1 MANLSKAK
9 REKILQQLKVIKE
22 NLQDIQLKANIT
34 EIESFVTENKYGLI
48 FEKHSENVFEELSTK
63 IPLLK
68 ADNSREILT
77 SNSPET
83 NFILE
88 GDNLQSLY
96 LLNKTHKN
104 SIDVIY
110 IDPPYNNGSRDWKY
124 NNDFVDK
131 NDGYR
136 HSKWLS
142 MMNERLN
149 LSKKLLKKDGVLIC
163 AIDEN
168 ELATLTLLL
177 EEIFGLDYRIDTICI
192 VHNPRGVQGDN
203 FSYTNEYAL
212 FVYKKGLKVIESRE
226 IEGDEIDWRD
236 LRDNGHESLRTDA
249 ATCFYSIDI
258 NTNGEIIGFGPNKTK
273 DAEFHPSKN
282 IFNSDGS
289 ISIFPIDKNGIERK
303 WRYNR
308 ESVLKIRHLLKVKK
322 IKDVFDIELGKDFG
336 TYKTVWTDKKY
347 DSNENGTK
355 VINDMVPNN
364 DFDFPKSIYNVYD
377 CLYSVIKSK
386 PNAIVLDFFA
396 GSGTTGHAVLLMNNL
411 IGGNRK
417 FILCTNN
424 DVGDEK
430 EKEFIKVN
438 PNLVKEGRIDK
449 LSKEYKEFE
458 EKYGIARSITFPR
471 IKSAI
476 IGYVSNSGSKTIIFE
491 EKITASSLF
500 NRQKHEQLLTKI
512 DEVITSKKSDFN
524 TLKTVLEENTIRIY
538 GINEKQEKVKGLGGN
553 LTYLKT
559 SFVNKYSNNEDL
571 ASLLTFNINDLITLK
586 NMQKIDESLILLSD
600 DNLENIISNIKK
612 YKGRKIYLSPF
623 VLLDYESKDLLLK
636 NEIQIIKIP
645 ESFFEKE
652 LYEVGEL

>member
-1 MANLSKAK
+1 
-9 REKILQQLKVIKE
+9 
-22 NLQDIQLKANIT
+22 
-34 EIESFVTENKYGLI
+34 
-48 FEKHSENVFEELSTK
+48 
-63 IPLLK
+63 
-68 ADNSREILT
+68 
-77 SNSPET
+77 
-83 NFILE
+83 
-88 GDNLQSLY
+88 

-124 NNDFVDK
+124 NNDFVDR

-142 MMNERLN
+142 MMYERLK
-149 LSKKLLKKDGVLIC
+149 LSKKLLKKDGALIC

-177 EEIFGLDYRIDTICI
+177 EDIFGTDYKIDTICI

-226 IEGDEIDWRD
+226 IPKDEIDWRD

-258 NTNGEIIGFGPNKTK
+258 NTRGEIIGFGPNKTK
-273 DAEFHPSKN
+273 DLDFHPN
-282 IFNSDGS
+282 RNVYNSDGS
-289 ISIFPIDKNGIERK
+289 ISVFPIDKGGVERK

-308 ESVLKIRHLLKVKK
+308 ESVLKIKHLLRVKK
-322 IKDVFDIELGKDFG
+322 IKEVYDIELGKDFG

-355 VINDMVPNN
+355 IINDMVPNN
-364 DFDFPKSIYNVYD
+364 DFDFPKSLYNVYD
-377 CLYSVIKSK
+377 CLYSVIKNK
-386 PNAIVLDFFA
+386 PNATVLDFFA
-396 GSGTTGHAVLLMNNL
+396 GSGTTGHAVLLMNSI

-424 DVGDEK
+424 DIGDEK
-430 EKEFIKVN
+430 EKEFQKKHPHLLKN
-438 PNLVKEGRIDK
+438 GKIDK
-449 LSKEYKEFE
+449 NSEEYLEFE
-458 EKYGIARSITFPR
+458 EEYGISRSITFPR
-471 IKSAI
+471 LKSAI
-476 IGYVSNSGSKTIIFE
+476 NGYESKSGSKTIIFE
-491 EKITASSLF
+491 EKLSISNVL
-500 NRQKHEQLLTKI
+500 NKQKNEQLLQNIELIIK
-512 DEVITSKKSDFN
+512 SKSSEFN
-524 TLKTVLEENTIRIY
+524 SIKTVIEEDFVRLY
-538 GINEKQEKVKGLGGN
+538 GVNEKKEKVKGLGGN

-571 ASLLTFNINDLITLK
+571 TSLLTFNINDLIMLK

-600 DNLENIISNIKK
+600 DSLENIISNIKK

-623 VLLDYESKDLLLK
+623 VLLDYESKDLLIK